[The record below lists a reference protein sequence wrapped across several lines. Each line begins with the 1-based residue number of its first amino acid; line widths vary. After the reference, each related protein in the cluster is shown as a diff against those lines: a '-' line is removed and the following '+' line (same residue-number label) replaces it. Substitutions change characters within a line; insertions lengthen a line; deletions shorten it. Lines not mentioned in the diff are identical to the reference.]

1 MMKENADIL
10 IVEDSPTQREQLR
23 FLLEEHGFA
32 VRAAGDGRKAL
43 AEIEVRRPE
52 LVISDIVMPELDG
65 HGLCRAIKEDEGLRE
80 IPVILLTTL
89 SDRED
94 ILRGLEAR
102 ADCYCTKPYDEEH
115 LLERI
120 AFHLDHAAPVD
131 GGGGLEIDVDGSRH
145 VIRSSRW
152 EILCLLL
159 STYGSAVRQN
169 QVLSET
175 QLELRKLNE
184 ELEERVEERTRE
196 LRQAHARLE
205 HQVRELDGRDRLV
218 HFQMSAHS
226 LEESCAAVL
235 EVLNQAFGAQRAVL
249 YRPRDEGGL
258 LAAAAMG
265 LSSPGRMEEGE
276 RLAELPVLAAAEEGP
291 EVRAFREKKVH
302 QGSDGAVAVPC
313 MYGDEVLGILRVEA
327 LADEADEELLG
338 GLWRL
343 GGEAALVLHGGIV
356 TEGLEDE
363 MLALEDLEGL
373 E

>member
-1 MMKENADIL
+1 MMKEDADIL

-23 FLLEEHGFA
+23 FLLEEQGFA

-43 AEIEVRRPE
+43 AEIEARRPE

-65 HGLCRAIKEDEGLRE
+65 HGLCRAIKEDERLWE

-131 GGGGLEIDVDGSRH
+131 SGEGLEIDVDGSRH

-184 ELEERVEERTRE
+184 ELEERVGERTRE
-196 LRQAHARLE
+196 LQQALIRLE
-205 HQVRELDGRDRLV
+205 RQVRELDGRDRLV

-235 EVLNQAFGAQRAVL
+235 EVLNQAFGAQRAIL
-249 YRPRDEGGL
+249 YRPHDEGGL

-265 LSSPGRMEEGE
+265 LSSPGRIEEGD
-276 RLAELPVLAAAEEGP
+276 RLTELPVLAVEEVP
-291 EVRAFREKKVH
+291 EMRAFREKKVH
-302 QGSDGAVAVPC
+302 QDGDGTVAVPC

-363 MLALEDLEGL
+363 MPALEDLEDL

>member
-1 MMKENADIL
+1 MKENVEIL
-10 IVEDSPTQREQLR
+10 IAEDSPTQREQLR
-23 FLLEEHGFA
+23 FLLEEQGFA
-32 VRAAGDGRKAL
+32 VRAAGDGREAL
-43 AEIEVRRPE
+43 AEIEARRPA
-52 LVISDIVMPELDG
+52 LVISDIIMPELDG
-65 HGLCRAIKEDEGLRE
+65 YGLCRAIKEDERLRA

-120 AFHLDHAAPVD
+120 AFHLDHTAPVD

-169 QVLSET
+169 RVLSTT

-218 HFQMSAHS
+218 HFQMSAHT
-226 LEESCAAVL
+226 LEESFAVVL
-235 EVLNQAFGAQRAVL
+235 EVLNQAFGVQRAIL

-258 LAAAAMG
+258 LPVAAMG
-265 LSSPGRMEEGE
+265 LSSLGRMEERGL
-276 RLAELPVLAAAEEGP
+276 LAELPILASEEVP

-302 QGSDGAVAVPC
+302 QDGDGTVAVPC
-313 MYGDEVLGILRVEA
+313 IYGDEVLGILRVEA
-327 LADEADEELLG
+327 LADAADEELLG

-363 MLALEDLEGL
+363 MLALGDLEDLG
-373 E
+373 